1 MQSKGS
7 LKVLALV
14 AMLSLSGALGAATTE
29 VAGLSPSSFVDTET
43 VTNVLFN
50 AGVDGVRRFC
60 LSIELEASISNNV
73 EVAFG
78 RDVNT
83 NGVLDRFEADLK
95 VGWDAGEWFF
105 RDRRAGV
112 ERHVARGE
120 GRRRLDWQLRLDVDR
135 MPVAL
140 VAADA
145 NGSVF
150 GGAVTDADGGGA
162 ASLPSTLFDAD
173 WNLMRV
179 TTRGT
184 SDPDGTVSATL
195 GGWGFR
201 VILR

>member
-14 AMLSLSGALGAATTE
+14 AMLSLSRVLGAATTE
-29 VAGLSPSSFVDTET
+29 VAGLSPSSFVDTES
-43 VTNVLFN
+43 VTNVMFN
-50 AGVDGVRRFC
+50 AGVDGVRRFS
-60 LSIELEASISNNV
+60 LAIELEASISNNV

-95 VGWDAGEWFF
+95 VGWDAGEWFC
-105 RDRRAGV
+105 RDRREGV
-112 ERHVARGE
+112 ERRVARGD
-120 GRRRLDWQLRLDVDR
+120 GRRRLDWQLRLDADR
-135 MPVAL
+135 VPMAL
-140 VAADA
+140 VASDA
-145 NGSVF
+145 TGPVF
-150 GGAVTDADGGGA
+150 GGTAMDTDGGGA
-162 ASLPSTLFDAD
+162 PSLPLTLFDAA
-173 WNLMRV
+173 WNVMRV

-184 SDPDGTVSATL
+184 FDPEGTVSANL